1 MQFPSAQRPASAGQA
16 GSAPLSGL
24 RYFWSGRGL
33 FRPGVVLL
41 RAQRFRTKAWII
53 SLSFLLPVIILA
65 QGYFSSQRDAREV
78 ALAELQGVADVR
90 QLSKELSEL
99 QAKAGDAARRQ
110 ELLANYEKIADRSG
124 LILDPEAPSYYAMDA
139 ALLVLPQLTDLTT
152 ELAAGK
158 SGEAT
163 VARISDARKRLSAGL
178 ARLEAAVKTDAD
190 TLALVRSMQAS
201 LAGSNAD
208 RADKAEALWQAQ
220 AQMTGLL
227 ERLLHERTA
236 RISSESWR
244 MALLIVLS
252 LLAGTYLF
260 YSFALVTGG
269 GISMIAQRIRV
280 VAEGNLVGSSH
291 AWGNDE
297 FAYVARRVG
306 EMQKVLKDSMEHIT
320 AAADKVAEVSEE
332 LQSSNDLL
340 EVGASSSAE
349 TLSIAG
355 KSLEDMREV
364 VRAVD
369 ESVKGAADESVR
381 NEAVAVQGGEQLSAA
396 VATMQEVEVAARRI
410 AEIIGLIDQI
420 AFQTNLLALNA
431 AVEAARAGE
440 SGRGFAVVAGEVR
453 VLAGRTANAAKDI
466 RNLINDSVESS
477 QRGSMQVR
485 TSGEAIQALVASA
498 SQLRSTLA
506 DITHSTQAQVGHMKA
521 ITDTMFD
528 LKTVSEQTTL
538 MVGQSLT
545 SADTMKQLSD
555 QLREEARRFQL
566 SADDNARL

>member
-1 MQFPSAQRPASAGQA
+1 MQFSSAQRATSAGRA

-65 QGYFSSQRDAREV
+65 QGYFSSQRDARDV

-90 QLSKELSEL
+90 QLSKQLNEL
-99 QAKAGDAARRQ
+99 QAKAGDAAQRQ
-110 ELLANYEKIADRSG
+110 ALLADYEKIADRSG

-139 ALLVLPQLTDLTT
+139 ALLVLPQLTDLAT
-152 ELAAGK
+152 EQAAGK

-163 VARISDARKRLSAGL
+163 VARISDARKRLSADL
-178 ARLEAAVKTDAD
+178 ARLEAAVKADAD
-190 TLALVRSMQAS
+190 ALTLVRGLQAN
-201 LAGSNAD
+201 LAGD
-208 RADKAEALWQAQ
+208 KADKAEALWQAQ
-220 AQMTGLL
+220 TQMTGLL
-227 ERLLHERTA
+227 ERLLQERNA
-236 RISSESWR
+236 RISTESWR
-244 MALLIVLS
+244 MALLILLS

-369 ESVKGAADESVR
+369 ESVKGAAEESVR
-381 NEAVAVQGGEQLSAA
+381 NEAVAVQGGDQLREA
-396 VATMQEVEVAARRI
+396 VSTMQEVEVAARRI

-466 RNLINDSVESS
+466 RKLINDSVESS
-477 QRGSMQVR
+477 QRGSEQVR
-485 TSGEAIQALVASA
+485 TSGEAIQGLVASA

-506 DITHSTQAQVGHMKA
+506 DITQSTQSQVGHMQA
-521 ITDTMFD
+521 ITNTMFD

-545 SADTMKQLSD
+545 SADTMKQLSN

-566 SADDNARL
+566 SADDEL

>member
-1 MQFPSAQRPASAGQA
+1 MQFSSAQRPTHAGQA
-16 GSAPLSGL
+16 GPAPLSGL

-41 RAQRFRTKAWII
+41 RSQRFRTKAWII
-53 SLSFLLPVIILA
+53 SLSFLLPVIILG
-65 QGYFSSQRDAREV
+65 QGYFSSQREARDV

-90 QLSKELSEL
+90 QLSKQLSEL

-110 ELLANYEKIADRSG
+110 ELLADYEKIADRSG

-139 ALLVLPQLTDLTT
+139 ALLVLPQLTDLAT

-163 VARISDARKRLSAGL
+163 AARISDARKRLSADL

-190 TLALVRSMQAS
+190 ALALVRGLQAS
-201 LAGSNAD
+201 LTGD
-208 RADKAEALWQAQ
+208 KADKAEALWQAQ
-220 AQMTGLL
+220 TQMTGLL
-227 ERLLHERTA
+227 ERLLHERSA
-236 RISSESWR
+236 RIGSESWR

-369 ESVKGAADESVR
+369 ESVKGAAEESVR
-381 NEAVAVQGGEQLSAA
+381 NEAVAVQGGDQLREA
-396 VATMQEVEVAARRI
+396 VSTMQEVEVAARRI

-477 QRGSMQVR
+477 QRGSAQVR

>member
-41 RAQRFRTKAWII
+41 RSQRFRTKAWII
-53 SLSFLLPVIILA
+53 SLSFLLPVSILA

-90 QLSKELSEL
+90 QLSKQLSEL

-110 ELLANYEKIADRSG
+110 ELLADYDKIADRSG

-139 ALLVLPQLTDLTT
+139 ALLVLPQLTDLAT
-152 ELAAGK
+152 EQAAGK

-163 VARISDARKRLSAGL
+163 VARINDARKRLSAGL

-190 TLALVRSMQAS
+190 TLALVRGVQAS
-201 LAGSNAD
+201 LTGD
-208 RADKAEALWQAQ
+208 KADKAEALWRAQ
-220 AQMTGLL
+220 AQMTDLL
-227 ERLLHERTA
+227 ERLLHERSA

-280 VAEGNLVGSSH
+280 VAAGNLVGSSH

-320 AAADKVAEVSEE
+320 TAADKVAEVSEE

-340 EVGASSSAE
+340 EVGAASSAE

-369 ESVKGAADESVR
+369 ESVKGAAEESVR
-381 NEAVAVQGGEQLSAA
+381 NEAVAVRGGEQLSAA

-477 QRGSMQVR
+477 QRGSAQVR

>member
-1 MQFPSAQRPASAGQA
+1 MQFSSAQRATSAGRA

-41 RAQRFRTKAWII
+41 RSLRFRTKAWII
-53 SLSFLLPVIILA
+53 SLSFLLPVMILA
-65 QGYFSSQRDAREV
+65 QGYFSSQRDAHDV

-90 QLSKELSEL
+90 QLSKQLSEL
-99 QAKAGDAARRQ
+99 QAKAGDAAKRQ
-110 ELLANYEKIADRSG
+110 ALLADYEKIADRSG

-139 ALLVLPQLTDLTT
+139 ALLVLPQLTDLAT

-163 VARISDARKRLSAGL
+163 VARISDARKRLSADL

-190 TLALVRSMQAS
+190 ALTLVRGMQAN
-201 LAGSNAD
+201 LAGD
-208 RADKAEALWQAQ
+208 KADKAEALWQAQ
-220 AQMTGLL
+220 TQMTGLL
-227 ERLLHERTA
+227 ERLLHERNA
-236 RISSESWR
+236 RISTESWR
-244 MALLIVLS
+244 MALLILLS

-369 ESVKGAADESVR
+369 ESVKGAAEESVR
-381 NEAVAVQGGEQLSAA
+381 NEAVAVQGGDQLREA
-396 VATMQEVEVAARRI
+396 VSTMQEVEVAARRI

-453 VLAGRTANAAKDI
+453 SLAQRSSEAAKEI
-466 RNLINDSVESS
+466 QGLINDSATNIE
-477 QRGSMQVR
+477 RGAGLMQ
-485 TSGEAIQALVASA
+485 SA
-498 SQLRSTLA
+498 SQTIDQVVQSVAHVNSLMGQMGVAAREQSEGISQVNEAVTLL
-506 DITHSTQAQVGHMKA
+506 DRDTQQNAA
-521 ITDTMFD
+521 
-528 LKTVSEQTTL
+528 LAEQSAASSRVMSDSAAVLGRTL
-538 MVGQSLT
+538 EVF
-545 SADTMKQLSD
+545 
-555 QLREEARRFQL
+555 RVR
-566 SADDNARL
+566 

>member
-41 RAQRFRTKAWII
+41 RSQRFRTKAWII

-65 QGYFSSQRDAREV
+65 QGYFSSQREAREV

-90 QLSKELSEL
+90 QLSKQLNEL

-110 ELLANYEKIADRSG
+110 ELLADYEKIADRSG

-139 ALLVLPQLTDLTT
+139 ALLVLPQLTDLAT
-152 ELAAGK
+152 EQAAGK

-163 VARISDARKRLSAGL
+163 VARINDARKRLSTGL

-190 TLALVRSMQAS
+190 TLALVRGVQAS
-201 LAGSNAD
+201 LTGD
-208 RADKAEALWQAQ
+208 KADKAEALWRAQ
-220 AQMTGLL
+220 AQMTDLL
-227 ERLLHERTA
+227 ERLLHERSA

-280 VAEGNLVGSSH
+280 VAAGNLVGSSH

-320 AAADKVAEVSEE
+320 TAADKVAEVSEE

-340 EVGASSSAE
+340 EVGAASSAE

-369 ESVKGAADESVR
+369 ESVKGAAEESVR
-381 NEAVAVQGGEQLSAA
+381 NEAVAVRGGEQLSAA

-477 QRGSMQVR
+477 QRGSAQVR

>member
-41 RAQRFRTKAWII
+41 RSQRFRTKAWII
-53 SLSFLLPVIILA
+53 SLSFLLPVSILA

-90 QLSKELSEL
+90 QLSKQLSEL

-110 ELLANYEKIADRSG
+110 ELLADYDKIADRSG

-139 ALLVLPQLTDLTT
+139 ALLVLPQLTDLAT
-152 ELAAGK
+152 EQAAGK

-163 VARISDARKRLSAGL
+163 VARINDARKRLSAGL

-190 TLALVRSMQAS
+190 TLALVRGVQAS
-201 LAGSNAD
+201 LTGD
-208 RADKAEALWQAQ
+208 KADKAEALWRAQ
-220 AQMTGLL
+220 AQMTDLL
-227 ERLLHERTA
+227 ERLLHERSA

-244 MALLIVLS
+244 MGLLIVLS

-280 VAEGNLVGSSH
+280 VAAGNLVGSSH

-320 AAADKVAEVSEE
+320 TAADKVAEVSEE

-340 EVGASSSAE
+340 EVGAASSAE

-369 ESVKGAADESVR
+369 ESVKGAAEESVR
-381 NEAVAVQGGEQLSAA
+381 NEAVAVRGGEQLSAA

-477 QRGSMQVR
+477 QRGSAQVR

>member
-41 RAQRFRTKAWII
+41 RSQRFRTKAWII
-53 SLSFLLPVIILA
+53 SLSFLLPVSILA

-90 QLSKELSEL
+90 QLSKQLSEL

-110 ELLANYEKIADRSG
+110 ELLADYDKIADRSG

-139 ALLVLPQLTDLTT
+139 ALLVLPQLTDLAT
-152 ELAAGK
+152 EQAAGK

-163 VARISDARKRLSAGL
+163 VARINDARKRLSAGL

-190 TLALVRSMQAS
+190 TLALVRGVQAS
-201 LAGSNAD
+201 LTGD
-208 RADKAEALWQAQ
+208 KADKVEALWRAQ
-220 AQMTGLL
+220 AQMTDLL
-227 ERLLHERTA
+227 ERLLHERSA

-280 VAEGNLVGSSH
+280 VAAGNLVGSSH

-320 AAADKVAEVSEE
+320 TAADKVAEVSEE

-340 EVGASSSAE
+340 EVGAASSAE

-369 ESVKGAADESVR
+369 ESVKGAAEESVR
-381 NEAVAVQGGEQLSAA
+381 NEAVAVRGGEQLSAA

-477 QRGSMQVR
+477 QRGSAQVR

>member
-41 RAQRFRTKAWII
+41 RSQRFRTKAWII
-53 SLSFLLPVIILA
+53 SLSFLLPVSILA
-65 QGYFSSQRDAREV
+65 QGYFSSQREAREV

-90 QLSKELSEL
+90 QLSKQLNEL

-110 ELLANYEKIADRSG
+110 ELLADYDKIADRSG

-139 ALLVLPQLTDLTT
+139 ALLVLPQLTDLAT
-152 ELAAGK
+152 EQAAGK

-163 VARISDARKRLSAGL
+163 VARINDARKRLSTGL

-190 TLALVRSMQAS
+190 TLALVRGVQAS
-201 LAGSNAD
+201 LTGD
-208 RADKAEALWQAQ
+208 KADKAEALWRAQ
-220 AQMTGLL
+220 AQMSDLL
-227 ERLLHERTA
+227 ERLLHERSA

-280 VAEGNLVGSSH
+280 VAAGNLVGSSH

-320 AAADKVAEVSEE
+320 TAADKVAEVSEE

-340 EVGASSSAE
+340 EVGAASSAE

-369 ESVKGAADESVR
+369 ESVKGAAEESVR
-381 NEAVAVQGGEQLSAA
+381 NEAVAVRGGEQLSAA

-477 QRGSMQVR
+477 QRGSAQVR

>member
-41 RAQRFRTKAWII
+41 RSQRFRTKAWII
-53 SLSFLLPVIILA
+53 SLSFLLPVSILA

-90 QLSKELSEL
+90 QLSKQLSEL

-110 ELLANYEKIADRSG
+110 ELLADYDKIADRSG

-139 ALLVLPQLTDLTT
+139 ALLVLPQLTDLAT
-152 ELAAGK
+152 EQAAGK

-163 VARISDARKRLSAGL
+163 VARINDARKRLSTGL

-190 TLALVRSMQAS
+190 TLALVRGVQAS
-201 LAGSNAD
+201 LTGD
-208 RADKAEALWQAQ
+208 KADKAEALWRAQ
-220 AQMTGLL
+220 AQMTDLL
-227 ERLLHERTA
+227 ERLLHERSA

-280 VAEGNLVGSSH
+280 VAAGNLVGSSH

-320 AAADKVAEVSEE
+320 TAADKVAEVSEE

-340 EVGASSSAE
+340 EVGAASSAE

-369 ESVKGAADESVR
+369 ESVKGAAEESVR
-381 NEAVAVQGGEQLSAA
+381 NEAVAVRGGEQLSAA

-477 QRGSMQVR
+477 QRGSAQVR

>member
-41 RAQRFRTKAWII
+41 RSQRFRTKAWII
-53 SLSFLLPVIILA
+53 SLSFLLPVSILA

-90 QLSKELSEL
+90 QLSKQLSEL

-110 ELLANYEKIADRSG
+110 ELLADYDKIADRSG

-139 ALLVLPQLTDLTT
+139 ALLVLPQLTDLAT
-152 ELAAGK
+152 EQAAGK

-163 VARISDARKRLSAGL
+163 VARINDARKRLSAGL

-190 TLALVRSMQAS
+190 TLALVRGVQAS
-201 LAGSNAD
+201 LTGD
-208 RADKAEALWQAQ
+208 KADKVEALWRAQ
-220 AQMTGLL
+220 AQMTDLL
-227 ERLLHERTA
+227 ERLLHERSA

-244 MALLIVLS
+244 MGLLIVLS

-280 VAEGNLVGSSH
+280 VAAGNLVGSSH

-320 AAADKVAEVSEE
+320 TAADKVAEVSEE

-340 EVGASSSAE
+340 EVGAASSAE

-369 ESVKGAADESVR
+369 ESVKGAAEESVR
-381 NEAVAVQGGEQLSAA
+381 NEAVAVRGGEQLSAA

-477 QRGSMQVR
+477 QRGSAQVR

>member
-41 RAQRFRTKAWII
+41 RSQRFRTKAWII
-53 SLSFLLPVIILA
+53 SLSFLLPVSILA
-65 QGYFSSQRDAREV
+65 QGYFSSQREAREV

-90 QLSKELSEL
+90 QLSKQLSEL

-110 ELLANYEKIADRSG
+110 ELLADYEKIADRSG

-139 ALLVLPQLTDLTT
+139 ALLVLPQLTDLAT
-152 ELAAGK
+152 EQAAGK

-163 VARISDARKRLSAGL
+163 VARINDARKRLSTGL

-190 TLALVRSMQAS
+190 TLALVRGVQAS
-201 LAGSNAD
+201 LTGD
-208 RADKAEALWQAQ
+208 KADKVEALWRAQ
-220 AQMTGLL
+220 AQMTDLL
-227 ERLLHERTA
+227 ERLLHERSA

-280 VAEGNLVGSSH
+280 VAAGNLVGSSH

-320 AAADKVAEVSEE
+320 TAADKVAEVSEE

-340 EVGASSSAE
+340 EVGAASSAE

-369 ESVKGAADESVR
+369 ESVKGAAEESVR
-381 NEAVAVQGGEQLSAA
+381 NEAVAVRGGEQLSAA

-477 QRGSMQVR
+477 QRGSAQVR

>member
-41 RAQRFRTKAWII
+41 RSQRFRTKAWII

-65 QGYFSSQRDAREV
+65 QGYFSSQREAREV

-90 QLSKELSEL
+90 QLSKQLNEL

-110 ELLANYEKIADRSG
+110 ELLADYEKIADRSG

-139 ALLVLPQLTDLTT
+139 ALLVLPQLTDLAT
-152 ELAAGK
+152 EQAAGK

-163 VARISDARKRLSAGL
+163 VARINDARKRLSAGL

-190 TLALVRSMQAS
+190 TLALVRGVQAS
-201 LAGSNAD
+201 LTGD
-208 RADKAEALWQAQ
+208 KADKVEALWRAQ
-220 AQMTGLL
+220 AQMTDLL
-227 ERLLHERTA
+227 ERLLHERSA

-244 MALLIVLS
+244 MGLLIVLS

-280 VAEGNLVGSSH
+280 VAAGNLVGSSH

-320 AAADKVAEVSEE
+320 TAADKVAEVSEE

-340 EVGASSSAE
+340 EVGAASSAE

-369 ESVKGAADESVR
+369 ESVKGAAEESVR
-381 NEAVAVQGGEQLSAA
+381 NEAVAVRGGEQLSAA

-477 QRGSMQVR
+477 QRGSAQVR